1 VIGRLLAIA
10 LLVCAVFPSFC
21 RAAEGTPEAQLNR
34 GVRNS
39 DACAYHLMSE
49 AGMNKPEARGLLE
62 KAVAC
67 APDLPAA
74 YLALSRA
81 SFSFS
86 GQGILKSIDY
96 LIQGV
101 TAYFRNFWWS
111 FSLAASLFFS
121 LVFSFIVAV
130 ALVIITR
137 LASDVPL
144 LTHDISESRS
154 RAVLL
159 LVLLLTA
166 FAGPLV
172 LIGGLLVLLSVYMSK
187 PDRFLVYLYLL
198 FLLCSPLIFQTASE
212 FVDAY
217 SSGSLKAVVQA
228 NGFQGN
234 RYALSVL
241 DGDDD
246 YDALFTYALALKR
259 EGRYEDAIALNEKLL
274 KERPDARVYVNLGN
288 CYVGLYNFQ
297 ESRKSYLGKAFGYY
311 TKALDVRPVASAYY
325 NMSQVSREQLD
336 FTSGNSYYKS
346 AIALDRDTVALYS
359 MNSSRNPNRF
369 TADETLPA
377 PALWKYI
384 RTRYGKTSAL
394 GMTPAPVMFLPFF
407 SLLLLGE
414 YYLLNTLLRDKA
426 YRCRK
431 CSTILCAKCEK
442 SLAWGQM
449 CPDCYASLVKLD
461 ELDVKERV
469 SRLLTIYD
477 HGRNRRNT
485 MKVLSFTLPGLSQV
499 YAGRILSGFAFLWP
513 FLFFVSLPLTQSVFS
528 PGGLSGVGFFSML
541 GISLAAVLWAA
552 AQFITRQ
559 RISRGWL

>member
-1 VIGRLLAIA
+1 MIRQLLAIS
-10 LLVCAVFPSFC
+10 LLVCVVFPSFC
-21 RAAEGTPEAQLNR
+21 RAEGTPEEQLNR

-39 DACAYHLMSE
+39 DACAYHLMAE
-49 AGMNKPEARGLLE
+49 AGMNKPEAERLLE
-62 KAVAC
+62 KAVTC

-86 GQGILKSIDY
+86 GQGMLKSINY
-96 LIQGV
+96 LIQGM

-130 ALVIITR
+130 GLVIVTR
-137 LASDVPL
+137 LAADVPL
-144 LTHDISESRS
+144 LAHDISESGP
-154 RAVLL
+154 RAATL
-159 LVLLLTA
+159 LVLLLAA

-172 LIGGLLVLLSVYMSK
+172 LIGGLLVLFSVYMSK
-187 PDRFLVYLYLL
+187 PDRILVYLYLL
-198 FLLCSPLIFQTASE
+198 FLLCSPLLFQTASE
-212 FVDAY
+212 FVNAY
-217 SSGSLKAVVQA
+217 SSGSLKAIVQA

-274 KERPDARVYVNLGN
+274 RERPDARVYVNLGN
-288 CYVGLYNFQ
+288 CYIGLYNFE

-311 TKALDVRPVASAYY
+311 TKALNVRPVASAYY
-325 NMSQVSREQLD
+325 NMSQVAREQLD
-336 FTSGNSYYKS
+336 FTNGNSYYKS
-346 AIALDRDTVALYS
+346 ALGLDRDAVALYS
-359 MNSSRNPNRF
+359 MESSRNPNRF
-369 TADETLPA
+369 TADETLAPA
-377 PALWKYI
+377 ALWKYI
-384 RTRYGKTSAL
+384 RNRYGKISAL
-394 GMTPAPVMFLPFF
+394 GMTPAPVVFLPFF
-407 SLLLLGE
+407 SLLLFGG
-414 YYLLNTLLRDKA
+414 YYLLNMRLKEKA

-431 CSTILCAKCEK
+431 CSTILCAKCET
-442 SLAWGQM
+442 SMAWGQM
-449 CPDCYASLVKLD
+449 CHQCYASLVKLD

-469 SRLLTIYD
+469 SRLLTIYN

-485 MKVLSFTLPGLSQV
+485 MKVLSFTLPGLSQI
-499 YAGRILSGFAFLWP
+499 YAGRMLSGFAFLWP

-528 PGGLSGVGFFSML
+528 PGGRSGFGFFSLL
-541 GISLAAVLWAA
+541 GISLAAVLWGA
-552 AQFITRQ
+552 AQYITRQ